1 MTDEE
6 LKTILTS
13 MTEKLSSTMDRFGKT
28 LERNFDDLSKGLD
41 GAKKGFTTT
50 RRYIDDYNDDIEDL
64 SKDNERLSKVTNQ
77 YTKKLSD
84 SSFGLDRFTEK
95 FKSGKINLA
104 DFSSGIDQARVELA
118 KYDEKIADLEA
129 RKATASAEELTA
141 IESQLDALK
150 FVQVETRKS
159 AYIQQIYNAEVKLA
173 TSLTKQAF
181 GELTKSVASIGFK
194 GLASA
199 AGGAVKSLQGGAS
212 GIDVAAG
219 IMGAGID
226 AASEATKAA
235 GAAAGGLGATLSNS
249 TNPKLKVLGGIASTV
264 GPAVAGLFDSISK
277 LAKFGLEV
285 VQKELEKTITAFNTM
300 SKSGALFADG
310 MTGMRNAAGNAGLT
324 VDSFS
329 KVVSERSAELGAAG
343 IGVTEATKRMGG
355 VAKSFSDTIGASG
368 KSVQMELRNLGYS
381 LEEQA
386 GLIAETM
393 SDLNRRGT
401 ARGMTDQQIASAT
414 AQYAQ
419 DLRTLSAITG
429 EDAKS
434 KMAAAKAAANQIA
447 FQNKLAEMDPTVAFE
462 LERSMMA
469 MTAQQK
475 KDFMEMQLF
484 GTVVNETGAIMM
496 ASNRGYANSMQQFND
511 AANEGALTV
520 EKASAIQAENSQLA
534 LEDRKNL
541 TSIGLAQAA
550 TGAFT
555 EVANAGL
562 EAMQNFQK
570 FTTESV
576 EAAKA
581 ATEGQKATQDALTNS
596 IMGSAKAADELRVS
610 IQKEL
615 TPAITKFAEY
625 SEEILKALKKTL
637 KESGLGKDKNDDS
650 FFRAPTKG
658 EIQMLTGA
666 IGAVIGT
673 AGVGLATGGIGAVG
687 GAIGGY
693 GAGSELG
700 KILGDFFNLKEGYA
714 KGGISS
720 GSGPHLEK
728 LDDIEAVVPLPDNRN
743 IPVMITQAPASM
755 SNDNSELIGLL
766 KALIAT
772 TSAGH
777 EKFDDMVKT
786 LKDGVAVNND
796 ILQSMS

>member
-1 MTDEE
+1 MNEEE
-6 LKTILTS
+6 LNKILTS

-28 LERNFDDLSKGLD
+28 LERNFDDLGKGLD
-41 GAKKGFTTT
+41 GAKKGFTTS
-50 RRYIDDYNDDIEDL
+50 RRYLDEFSDEIEDL
-64 SKDNERLSKVTNQ
+64 SKEPGRLAQFTNQ
-77 YTKKLSD
+77 YTKKLSE

-104 DFSSGIDQARVELA
+104 DFSSGINQAKAELA
-118 KYDEKIADLEA
+118 KYDDKIEDLEA
-129 RKATASAEELTA
+129 RKATASAKELTA
-141 IESQLDALK
+141 IESQINALK
-150 FVQVETRKS
+150 SVEAENRKS
-159 AYIQQIYNAEVKLA
+159 ALIQQINNAEVKQA
-173 TSLTKQAF
+173 TSLYVQANKEF
-181 GELTKSVASIGFK
+181 AKNVVGIAFR

-226 AASEATKAA
+226 AAGDAAKIA
-235 GAAAGGLGATLSNS
+235 GAAVGGLGALASS
-249 TNPKLKVLGGIASTV
+249 TNPYVKTLGVVASV
-264 GPAVAGLFDSISK
+264 AGPAIAAMGESASK
-277 LAKFGLEV
+277 AAKFGLEV

-310 MTGMRNAAGNAGLT
+310 MTGMRNAAGNAGLS
-324 VDSFS
+324 VDVFS
-329 KVVSERSAELGAAG
+329 KVVADRSTELGAAG

-355 VAKSFSDTIGASG
+355 VAKTFSETVGASG
-368 KSVQMELRNLGYS
+368 KSVQMELRNLGYN

-393 SDLNRRGT
+393 ADLNRRGT

-447 FQNKLAEMDPTVAFE
+447 FQNKLAEMDPTKAKQ
-462 LERSMMA
+462 LTDSMMT

-475 KDFMEMQLF
+475 KDFMDMQLF

-520 EKASAIQAENSQLA
+520 EKASDIQAENSQLA

-541 TSIGLAQAA
+541 TAIGLAQAA

-562 EAMQNFQK
+562 EAMQNFQTYTK
-570 FTTESV
+570 ESV

-581 ATEGQKATQDALTNS
+581 ATEGQKNTQDALTNS
-596 IMGSAKAADELRVS
+596 VQGSAKAADELRVAL
-610 IQKEL
+610 QEKL

-625 SEEILKALKKTL
+625 AEKILKSVDKQIKEANKE
-637 KESGLGKDKNDDS
+637 ESGLNWGGAATGAVS
-650 FFRAPTKG
+650 G
-658 EIQMLTGA
+658 GLTGA
-666 IGAVIGT
+666 AIGT
-673 AGVGLATGGIGAVG
+673 AVPLIGNAVGAAIGATLG
-687 GAIGGY
+687 GAIGLFSGP
-693 GAGSELG
+693 G
-700 KILGDFFNLKEGYA
+700 KAE
-714 KGGISS
+714 GGISS
-720 GSGPHLEK
+720 GPETGYLEK
-728 LDDIEAVVPLPDNRN
+728 LHGMEAVVPLPDNKT
-743 IPVMITQAPASM
+743 IPVNITQAPATIT
-755 SNDNSELIGLL
+755 NDNSELVGLL
-766 KALIAT
+766 KELIAK
-772 TSAGH
+772 TSSGH
-777 EKFDDMVKT
+777 DKFDDMVKT
-786 LKDGVAVNND
+786 LKDGVSVNND
-796 ILQSMS
+796 ILQNMS

>member
-6 LKTILTS
+6 LNKILTS

-28 LERNFDDLSKGLD
+28 LEKNFDDLGKGLA
-41 GAKKGFTTT
+41 GAKDGYKDT
-50 RRYIDDYNDDIEDL
+50 RKKIDAFGDGLDDAAEKAEYLKQELERFSKNYNKNL
-64 SKDNERLSKVTNQ
+64 SE
-77 YTKKLSD
+77 
-84 SSFGLDRFTEK
+84 SSFNLDRLTDR
-95 FKSGKINLA
+95 FKSGKIKID
-104 DFSSGIDQARVELA
+104 DFSTGVNSIRSELKRYEEA
-118 KYDEKIADLEA
+118 IEDLEA
-129 RKATASAEELTA
+129 SRATASAEELA
-141 IESQLDALK
+141 VIDEQLDALK
-150 FVQVETRKS
+150 SVAAENKKS
-159 AYIQQIYNAEVKLA
+159 AAIQQLDNAEKKLA
-173 TSLTKQAF
+173 TSLIQQFNKELLKNVAGIAF
-181 GELTKSVASIGFK
+181 R

-226 AASEATKAA
+226 AAGDAAKIA
-235 GAAAGGLGATLSNS
+235 GAAVGGLGALASS
-249 TNPKLKVLGGIASTV
+249 TNPYVKTLGVIASV
-264 GPAVAGLFDSISK
+264 AGPAIAGIGESASK
-277 LAKFGLEV
+277 MAKFGLEV

-355 VAKSFSDTIGASG
+355 VAKSFSETIGASG

-393 SDLNRRGT
+393 ADLNRRGT

-447 FQNKLAEMDPTVAFE
+447 FQNKLAEMDPTQAKQ
-462 LERSMMA
+462 LTDSMA
-469 MTAQQK
+469 TMTAQQK

-541 TSIGLAQAA
+541 TAIGLAQAA

-562 EAMQNFQK
+562 EAMQNFQTYTK
-570 FTTESV
+570 ESV

-581 ATEGQKATQDALTNS
+581 ATDGQKNTQDALTNS
-596 IMGSAKAADELRVS
+596 VMGSAKAADELRVA
-610 IQKEL
+610 IQDKL

-625 SEEILKALKKTL
+625 SEKILKSLDKTI
-637 KESGLGKDKNDDS
+637 KESS
-650 FFRAPTKG
+650 G
-658 EIQMLTGA
+658 EESSLNWGGAAVGALSGAGTGA
-666 IGAVIGT
+666 MIGSAIPIIGNAVGAAVGAAIG
-673 AGVGLATGGIGAVG
+673 GGIG
-687 GAIGGY
+687 
-693 GAGSELG
+693 LMTG
-700 KILGDFFNLKEGYA
+700 KAE
-714 KGGISS
+714 GGISS
-720 GSGPHLEK
+720 GPESGYIEK
-728 LDDIEAVVPLPDNRN
+728 LHGMEAVVPLPDNRT
-743 IPVMITQAPASM
+743 IPVNITQAPATIT
-755 SNDNSELIGLL
+755 NDNSELIGLL
-766 KALIAT
+766 KDLIAK

>member
-6 LKTILTS
+6 LNNILTS

-28 LERNFDDLSKGLD
+28 LERNFDDLGKGLA
-41 GAKKGFTTT
+41 GAKDGYTDT
-50 RRYIDDYNDDIEDL
+50 RKKINSFGDGLDDAKEKAKYLKQELEQFSKKYNKNL
-64 SKDNERLSKVTNQ
+64 SE
-77 YTKKLSD
+77 
-84 SSFGLDRFTEK
+84 SSFNLDRLTDR
-95 FKSGKINLA
+95 FKSGKIKID
-104 DFSSGIDQARVELA
+104 DFSSGVNSIRSELKQYEDA
-118 KYDEKIADLEA
+118 IEDLEA
-129 RKATASAEELTA
+129 SRATASAEELA
-141 IESQLDALK
+141 VIDEQLNALK
-150 FVQVETRKS
+150 SVAAENKKS
-159 AYIQQIYNAEVKLA
+159 GAIQQLHNAEVKLA
-173 TSLTKQAF
+173 TNLYKQANIEF
-181 GELTKSVASIGFK
+181 AKNVAGIAFR

-226 AASEATKAA
+226 AAGDAAKTA
-235 GAAAGGLGATLSNS
+235 GAAVGGLGGALASS
-249 TNPKLKVLGGIASTV
+249 TNPYVKTLGVIASV
-264 GPAVAGLFDSISK
+264 AGPAIAGIGESASK
-277 LAKFGLEV
+277 MAKFGLEV

-355 VAKSFSDTIGASG
+355 VAKSFSETVGASG
-368 KSVQMELRNLGYS
+368 QSVQMELRNLGYS

-393 SDLNRRGT
+393 ADLNRRGT

-447 FQNKLAEMDPTVAFE
+447 FQNKLAEMDPTVAAE
-462 LERSMMA
+462 LERSMMT

-520 EKASAIQAENSQLA
+520 EKASDIQAENSQLA

-541 TSIGLAQAA
+541 TAIGMAQAA
-550 TGAFT
+550 NGSFT

-562 EAMQNFQK
+562 DAMQNFQK

-576 EAAKA
+576 AAAKA
-581 ATEGQKATQDALTNS
+581 ATEGQKNTQDALTNS
-596 IMGSAKAADELRVS
+596 VQGSAKAADELRVA
-610 IQKEL
+610 IQEKL
-615 TPAITKFAEY
+615 TGAITKFAEY
-625 SEEILKALKKTL
+625 SEKILKSLDKTI
-637 KESGLGKDKNDDS
+637 KESSGEESGLNWMGGAS
-650 FFRAPTKG
+650 GALSGAGTGAAIGALGGPIG
-658 EIQMLTGA
+658 IAIGGA
-666 IGAVIGT
+666 IGAAIG
-673 AGVGLATGGIGAVG
+673 GGIGLM
-687 GAIGGY
+687 
-693 GAGSELG
+693 SG
-700 KILGDFFNLKEGYA
+700 KAN
-714 KGGISS
+714 GGIA
-720 GSGPHLEK
+720 SGPESGYMEK
-728 LDDIEAVVPLPDNRN
+728 LHGMEAVVPLPDNKT
-743 IPVMITQAPASM
+743 IPVNITQAPATIT
-755 SNDNSELIGLL
+755 NDNSELVGLL
-766 KALIAT
+766 KDLIAK